1 MQGKA
6 DVLVTTKIKAD
17 SIFPLNQFKI
27 QGYPTPCRFYRN
39 RNRVSVLYM
48 FRKLFQIGN

>member
-1 MQGKA
+1 MQGKV

-27 QGYPTPCRFYRN
+27 QGYPTPCRFYGN

>member
-1 MQGKA
+1 MQGKV

-27 QGYPTPCRFYRN
+27 QGYPTSCSFIEIETELAFCIC
-39 RNRVSVLYM
+39 SGSCS
-48 FRKLFQIGN
+48 K